1 MAEIRIQELQYGK
14 EIDKFINFP
23 HDLHAND
30 PNYVPEIFLGQKDL
44 MNPKKHP
51 FHQYGKARYFL
62 AYKNGKIA
70 GRIAAI
76 ENPNYNDF
84 HDCNVG
90 FFGFFDC
97 ENDTAVARIL
107 LDTAMECARDFGR
120 DKIIGPTNFTT
131 NDTAGTLIEG
141 FNEPPKIMMT
151 YNPGYYDHLMQHIG
165 FEKEMD
171 LFAYLIKNDIVSEK
185 ALRISDLVEERLLR
199 NGIKIRKINLKKID
213 EEAKRIHK
221 IYNAAWEKN
230 WGFVPFTDAEFE
242 FLKNDLKMIADQDFM
257 YLAEKDDTP
266 VGFLI
271 AVPDI
276 NEILIKNK
284 RGKLLPFGIFRLLFG
299 KGSIKNVRILAM
311 GVLEPYRK
319 MGIEGVF
326 FSKIIHETR
335 KKGIVAGEASWILE
349 NNAAMNQ
356 AAINLNGEKYKTYRL
371 YSKAL

>member
-1 MAEIRIQELQYGK
+1 MDEIKIKEIQYGK

-23 HDLHAND
+23 HDLHAQD
-30 PNYVPEIFLGQKDL
+30 SNYVPEIFLGQKDL

-62 AYKNGKIA
+62 AYKNDKIV

-76 ENPNYNDF
+76 ENPNYNEF
-84 HDCNVG
+84 HSSNVG

-97 ENDTAVARIL
+97 ENNTAVAREL
-107 LDTAMECARDFGR
+107 LHKAMHCAREFGR

-131 NDTAGTLIEG
+131 NDTAGTLVEG
-141 FNEPPKIMMT
+141 FHEPPKIMMT
-151 YNPGYYDHLMQHIG
+151 YNPGYYNQLFENIG
-165 FEKEMD
+165 FDKEMD
-171 LFAYLIKNDIVSEK
+171 LFAYLINNENVSEK

-199 NGIKIRKINLKKID
+199 HDIKIRKINLKKLD

-221 IYNAAWEKN
+221 MYNAAWEKN

-242 FLKNDLKMIADQDFM
+242 FLKNDLNMIADQDFM
-257 YLAEKDDTP
+257 YLAEKNDTP

-284 RGKLLPFGIFRLLFG
+284 RGKLLPLGIFRLLFG
-299 KGSIKNVRILAM
+299 KGGIKNVRILAM

-319 MGIEGVF
+319 MGIEGLF
-326 FSKIIHETR
+326 FSKIIRETR

-371 YSKAL
+371 YSKTL